1 MIDFDKLYHDE
12 TYALKVLINLI
23 DKYFTTDEEK
33 IRLIRNLVSLVGN
46 IPGRRVG
53 AIFYQKGLSTEDQNI
68 IQEIINIYS

>member
-1 MIDFDKLYHDE
+1 MINFDKLYYDE
-12 TYALKVLINLI
+12 TYSLKVLINLI

-33 IRLIRNLVSLVGN
+33 IREIRNLVSLVGC

-53 AIFYQKGLSTEDQNI
+53 GMFYQKTLSTEDQKI

>member
-53 AIFYQKGLSTEDQNI
+53 RFFTKKVYLQKI
-68 IQEIINIYS
+68 KR